1 MGVGQRNEL
10 MRKIII
16 LNFLIVILLV
26 IFFELISNFFKLSGL
41 MGIQDGLIYEK
52 ENTNYLLPNNEGTI
66 FNQRVFTDEHGF
78 RVPSK
83 NFKYSNY
90 DNIFILGDSV
100 AFGNGIEEQKTFI
113 GLLRRN
119 IKEKNFLNSSVPGY
133 QIKDHVSV
141 IRKTQNFN
149 NINKILYFFTLNDIY
164 GESNVVN
171 LNNSK
176 KDESNY
182 FLKRFEILNQ
192 INAFLR
198 NKSYLFMFIKG
209 MGTDPSKRWFLNLN
223 SSYKNKDFTKFE
235 ENIIYLNEYANNL
248 KSQFIVI
255 LLPYEYQTRDC
266 SNEILKPQQKIITI
280 LNNLNINFTDLTD
293 KFCDKEKPKKYFYK
307 FDPMHLSQLGHLL
320 VFESLKDE
328 ITF

>member
-66 FNQRVFTDEHGF
+66 FSQRVFTDEHGF

-182 FLKRFEILNQ
+182 FLKKFEILNQ

-266 SNEILKPQQKIITI
+266 SNEMLEPQQKIITI